1 MAMESVRFLA
11 DPPSAA
17 PPRDAE
23 DGPRFGILGSLRIRS
38 ADTFVT
44 RGSPQQQAF
53 MAALLLQP
61 GHAATLAELVDA
73 LWGDCPPDTAVTTI
87 RTHAWWWR
95 RLLEKRGAIPRVLVS
110 VGDGYQIALP
120 GPVTDLETV
129 GELADRAAQV
139 RREGREA
146 EAAALLSHALGLWR
160 GHALAGV
167 PGAFAAQQRSRLTEL
182 RTALSEEYFDLQLAL
197 GRAAIVVPDLFVL
210 SERHPL
216 RERAHGLLMRALH
229 ATGRQAEALA
239 VFGRVRRLLVA
250 EHGIAPSPLL
260 VQLHQQILE
269 GDPALDDPAGPL
281 PAGPV
286 SAGPV
291 SAGPVS
297 AEALTTSGRGDVMSS
312 GTFGAAG
319 SSGAAGA
326 PGAAGVP
333 ASSGAFGTAGPSHAA
348 DASGAAGTPAASGAF
363 GPAGTPAATGASG
376 ALGTSDASGASAALA
391 GAAPGA
397 VPDAAVPA
405 VAAGGPAPIGGPG
418 TVVAA
423 PTGGA
428 GTAPTAPVAPASAPP
443 AIPAASV
450 PSAIPAAF
458 AADPGTAAPTVP
470 AGGPGAAPA
479 ALPSAQSAV
488 PVAVPAAA
496 LERRGPVA
504 WPVPRQLPGDI
515 GDFAGRTES
524 LRAAVRALTTPER
537 TGPAIVVV
545 GGSPGSGKSVFAV
558 RVAHRV
564 HDDYPA
570 GQLYADLCPGGTAAD
585 PAQVLAGFLQS
596 LGLPA
601 ATVPDG
607 LANRSALFRSV
618 VDDLDLLV
626 VLDNALDLDQ
636 VRPLLPGSP
645 RCGVLLTGR
654 AQLSALSATERVRL
668 EPFAVTESL
677 DLLSSAVGASRVAAD
692 RAGAIALVRACGML
706 PAAVRAAGARL
717 AARPQWPF
725 GALTGLLGEGD
736 RRLRE
741 LSPNDPSLTDSFERG
756 YRQLAPAQAE
766 AWQRL
771 APHGPDISL
780 PGASSV
786 LRISELQA
794 ERVLEELVDAS
805 MLESPAYRRYRY
817 PDLLLAFAR
826 AKQAEAGGTGRPV
839 SFPAPGAA

>member
-129 GELADRAAQV
+129 GELADRAAQA

-269 GDPALDDPAGPL
+269 GDPALDHPAGPL
-281 PAGPV
+281 P
-286 SAGPV
+286 
-291 SAGPVS
+291 AGPVS

-319 SSGAAGA
+319 SAGVSGASGAAGT

-333 ASSGAFGTAGPSHAA
+333 AASGAFGTAGPSHAA

-397 VPDAAVPA
+397 VPDAAVPTA
-405 VAAGGPAPIGGPG
+405 PTGGAGTVVAAPTGGVG

-428 GTAPTAPVAPASAPP
+428 GTGAAAPTAPVAPASAPP
-443 AIPAASV
+443 AIPAAF
-450 PSAIPAAF
+450 P
-458 AADPGTAAPTVP
+458 ADPGTAAPVAPTVP
-470 AGGPGAAPA
+470 AGGPAAPA

-558 RVAHRV
+558 RAAHRV